1 MIAVAMLVSFVGAVA
16 IGLVILVR
24 RPAAADRIQR
34 WAALALTVVVVV
46 LLTPY
51 TVADSGS
58 AALYLLGVPVVAA
71 LLPVAAAATGRFV
84 TLADILGGVVMMA
97 WGLLLALGIGAV
109 FLPAAVLLF
118 AAPAAAPA
126 APRRRLARRS

>member
-1 MIAVAMLVSFVGAVA
+1 MIGVAMLVAFVGAVA
-16 IGLVILVR
+16 VGIGVLVL
-24 RPAAADRIQR
+24 RPSGGDRILR
-34 WAALALTVVVVV
+34 WAALGLTVAVVL

-51 TVADSGS
+51 AVDDSGS

-71 LLPVAAAATGRFV
+71 LLPVAASATGRFV

-118 AAPAAAPA
+118 AAPAAGAT
-126 APRRRLARRS
+126 RTRRSLRRS

>member
-1 MIAVAMLVSFVGAVA
+1 MIGVAMLVAFVGAVA
-16 IGLVILVR
+16 TGVLVLVV
-24 RPAAADRIQR
+24 RPAGGDRILR
-34 WAALALTVVVVV
+34 WAALGLTVAVVA

-51 TVADSGS
+51 TVDDSGS

-71 LLPVAAAATGRFV
+71 VLPVAAAATDRFV
-84 TLADILGGVVMMA
+84 TLADILGGIVMMA

-118 AAPAAAPA
+118 AAPAAGATRA
-126 APRRRLARRS
+126 TTRVRRS

>member
-1 MIAVAMLVSFVGAVA
+1 MIGVAMLVAFVGAVA
-16 IGLVILVR
+16 AGVLVLVA
-24 RPAAADRIQR
+24 RPTGGDRILR
-34 WAALALTVVVVV
+34 WAGLGLTVAVVA

-58 AALYLLGVPVVAA
+58 AALYLLGVPVIAA
-71 LLPVAAAATGRFV
+71 VLPVTAAATGRFV
-84 TLADILGGVVMMA
+84 TLADILGGIVMMA

-118 AAPAAAPA
+118 AAPAAGATRSTA
-126 APRRRLARRS
+126 RVRRS